1 MRIDVL
7 TIFPEIFG
15 PTLKAG
21 LLGKAIDSGRL
32 TVETTNIRDFAT
44 DAHRTVDDAPFGG
57 GPGMVMKCGP
67 LFDAVESLR
76 GRNSLQR
83 VVILSPRGR
92 RLDQAL
98 VRDLATGPDL
108 VLVCGRYEGIDER
121 VTLGLGAEE
130 VSIGDYVLSGG
141 EFAALVL
148 IEAVSRMLPG
158 VVGDWESVVTDSFYD
173 GVLGPPQYT
182 RPPEFRGMPVP
193 EVLRQGNHAAIARWR
208 RKESLRV
215 TRARRPELLK
225 EVSKEDRVLLNEI
238 EQEEA
243 NPSGGNAP
251 WQSTGDTP

>member
-15 PTLKAG
+15 DALKAG
-21 LLGKAIDSGRL
+21 LLGKAIDAGVL
-32 TVETTNIRDFAT
+32 TVEATNIRDFAT

-76 GRNSLQR
+76 GKNSLGR
-83 VVILSPRGR
+83 VAILSPRGR

-98 VRDLATGPDL
+98 VRELSSVPDL

-121 VTLGLGAEE
+121 VAQGLGAEE
-130 VSIGDYVLSGG
+130 ISIGDYVLSGG
-141 EFAALVL
+141 EFAALVV

-173 GVLGPPQYT
+173 GILGPPQYT
-182 RPPEFRGMPVP
+182 RPPEFRGMAVP
-193 EVLRQGNHAAIARWR
+193 EVLRNGNHGAIARWR

-215 TRARRPELLK
+215 TQARRPELLK
-225 EVSKEDRVLLNEI
+225 DLSKEDRVLLQEI
-238 EQEEA
+238 EQEKK
-243 NPSGGNAP
+243 NAP
-251 WQSTGDTP
+251 GGDAPRQ

>member
-7 TIFPEIFG
+7 TIFPEVFG
-15 PTLKAG
+15 EPLKVG
-21 LLGKAIDSGRL
+21 LLGKAIDAGVL
-32 TVETTNIRDFAT
+32 TVAATNIRDFAM

-67 LFDAVESLR
+67 LVAAVDSLR
-76 GRNSLQR
+76 GKNTLER

-98 VRDLATGPDL
+98 VRDLAAEPDL

-121 VTLGLGAEE
+121 AAELLGAEE

-141 EFAALVL
+141 EFAALVV

-158 VVGDWESVVTDSFYD
+158 VVGDWESVTTDSFYD

-182 RPPEFRGMPVP
+182 RPPEFGGLHVP
-193 EVLRQGNHAAIARWR
+193 EVLRQGHHAAIARWR

-215 TRARRPELLK
+215 TRARRPELL
-225 EVSKEDRVLLNEI
+225 EQLSQEDKVLLREI

-243 NPSGGNAP
+243 TPSGGDA
-251 WQSTGDTP
+251 QR